1 MTSAPRSSSRWVLAA
16 LAIVRVVVVAASLF
30 ASGDPDGLER
40 VADDHGFL
48 GSGRDNPF
56 SIIADYV
63 FPGLDGPIAT
73 VVAGII
79 GVAVVFGVVWL
90 IGRLLVRRRARRSS
104 WISIGPSRAPRRS
117 IGSMRV

>member
-1 MTSAPRSSSRWVLAA
+1 MTAARRSSSRWVLGA
-16 LAIVRVVVVAASLF
+16 LAIILVVVVAAAYL

-48 GSGRDNPF
+48 GAGRDNPF

-73 VVAGII
+73 VVAGIV
-79 GVAVVFGVVWL
+79 GVAVVFALMWL
-90 IGRLLVRRRARRSS
+90 IGRGLARRRSPEA
-104 WISIGPSRAPRRS
+104 
-117 IGSMRV
+117 

>member
-1 MTSAPRSSSRWVLAA
+1 MTTVRRSSSRWMVAA
-16 LAIVRVVVVAASLF
+16 VAIIIVVVVAASYF

-48 GSGRDNPF
+48 GTGRDNPF
-56 SIIADYV
+56 SILADYV

-79 GVAVVFGVVWL
+79 GVAVVFGIVWL
-90 IGRLLVRRRARRSS
+90 FGRLLVRRRSPEA
-104 WISIGPSRAPRRS
+104 
-117 IGSMRV
+117 